1 MLIYEVSMDF
11 LSIQSLYCIRG
22 EKMKYPNNPQAVKN
36 YLTHRRNFLKGS
48 LLLSTG
54 LLLNQRS
61 TAISAEPAADSTPGR
76 RKVSFVTGTD
86 RREMMN
92 KVLSP
97 LKDAIAEG
105 IKGKQIVI
113 KPNFVSTNNPLCATH
128 VDAVRGV
135 LDFLKPMHSGKI
147 IIGESPAGGS
157 AMPGFENYGYMS
169 LQDEYGVTLEDFN
182 SQSSTK
188 PAWILD
194 RNLYPT
200 EIQLISQFLDPKNY
214 VISITRLKTH
224 NAVVATMGLK
234 NIVMGAPINS
244 TASAS
249 KRLMH
254 GASSR
259 WLHYNMFLVAQKIR
273 PHLTVIESV
282 EGMEGNGPMNGTRV
296 EHGVA
301 LAGTDVLAVDSI
313 GAQLMDIPLEDI
325 GYLQFCANAGLG
337 IIDREKIDIIG
348 DKKPQDY
355 VKKYQLARDIE
366 RQLQWKGPLQIEE
379 LQQRGFGGGRRGG
392 REIEFRR
399 SGA

>member
-1 MLIYEVSMDF
+1 
-11 LSIQSLYCIRG
+11 
-22 EKMKYPNNPQAVKN
+22 MKYPNNPQAVNN

-61 TAISAEPAADSTPGR
+61 SARASEAPATSIAPKRS
-76 RKVSFVTGTD
+76 KVSFATGTD

-92 KVLSP
+92 QVLTP
-97 LKDAIAEG
+97 FKDVIAEG
-105 IKGKQIVI
+105 IKGKQILI
-113 KPNFVSTNNPLCATH
+113 KPNFVTTNNQLCATH

-147 IIGESPAGGS
+147 IIGESPAGGG
-157 AMPGFENYGYMS
+157 AMPGFENYGYMP
-169 LQDEYGVTLEDFN
+169 LQNEYGVTFADFN
-182 SQSSTK
+182 SQSSTQ

-200 EIQLISQFLDPKNY
+200 EIQLISQFVDPNNY
-214 VISITRLKTH
+214 IISITRLKTH
-224 NAVVATMGLK
+224 NTVVATMGLK

-244 TASAS
+244 AASSS

-259 WLHYNMFLVAQKIR
+259 WLHYNMFLVAQKTM
-273 PHLTVIESV
+273 PHLNIIESV
-282 EGMEGNGPMNGTRV
+282 EGMEGNGPISGTPV

-301 LAGTDVLAVDSI
+301 LAGTDTLAVDSI
-313 GAQLMDIPLEDI
+313 GAQLMDVPLEDI
-325 GYLQFCANAGLG
+325 GYLNFCANAGLG

-348 DKKPQDY
+348 DKKPQEY
-355 VKKYQLARDIE
+355 VKKYQLGPSIE
-366 RQLQWKGPLQIEE
+366 QQLQWKGPLQIEE
-379 LQQRGFGGGRRGG
+379 LQQRGFGGGRGGG
-392 REIEFRR
+392 RRTGFGRD
-399 SGA
+399 GA

>member
-1 MLIYEVSMDF
+1 
-11 LSIQSLYCIRG
+11 
-22 EKMKYPNNPQAVKN
+22 
-36 YLTHRRNFLKGS
+36 
-48 LLLSTG
+48 
-54 LLLNQRS
+54 
-61 TAISAEPAADSTPGR
+61 
-76 RKVSFVTGTD
+76 
-86 RREMMN
+86 
-92 KVLSP
+92 
-97 LKDAIAEG
+97 
-105 IKGKQIVI
+105 
-113 KPNFVSTNNPLCATH
+113 
-128 VDAVRGV
+128 
-135 LDFLKPMHSGKI
+135 
-147 IIGESPAGGS
+147 
-157 AMPGFENYGYMS
+157 
-169 LQDEYGVTLEDFN
+169 
-182 SQSSTK
+182 
-188 PAWILD
+188 
-194 RNLYPT
+194 
-200 EIQLISQFLDPKNY
+200 
-214 VISITRLKTH
+214 
-224 NAVVATMGLK
+224 
-234 NIVMGAPINS
+234 
-244 TASAS
+244 
-249 KRLMH
+249 MH